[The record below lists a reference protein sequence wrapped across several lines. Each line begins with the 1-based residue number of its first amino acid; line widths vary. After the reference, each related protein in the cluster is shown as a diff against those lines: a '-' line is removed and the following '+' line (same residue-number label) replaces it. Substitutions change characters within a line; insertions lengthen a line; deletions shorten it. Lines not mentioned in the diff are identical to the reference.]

1 MITMPKILE
10 TVVIDKKKT
19 WTKNLSSDSNEFLVD
34 LDDNVINEL
43 LQKRDLLDQYNIE
56 HFTHLKTQIQ
66 HIKQAILIEGCG
78 FCVINGANFTAF
90 DKHELSNIHIIISK
104 IFGELLIQNKQ
115 GEQVVEVKDLGKK
128 LSTGGRYHHTK
139 EGGSYHT
146 DGCHIFENPPDYVG
160 LLCLN
165 PAKNGGV
172 SKFVSAYTIHNKLQ
186 EDKNLLKIL
195 YEKFYMDKRNENQ
208 ASETSTQFVPIFTY
222 NNEKLN
228 CRCCQREL
236 IDSGHEK
243 MNKPLTESQ
252 RNALDNLDK
261 LLANENF
268 AVSYLLKK
276 GDMMYSNNKWLIH
289 DRTDFED
296 SDDENLKRFLLRTW
310 IREKDNN

>member
-1 MITMPKILE
+1 MSKILE
-10 TVVIDKKKT
+10 TLVIDKKKT

-34 LDDNVINEL
+34 LDDNVIGEL
-43 LQKRDLLDQYNIE
+43 SQKRELLDQHNIQ

-66 HIKQAILIEGCG
+66 HIKQAILIQGCG
-78 FCVINGANFTAF
+78 FCVINGTNFTAF
-90 DKHELSNIHIIISK
+90 DKHELSNIHILISK
-104 IFGELLIQNKQ
+104 IFGELLIQNKH
-115 GEQVVEVKDLGKK
+115 GEQIVEVKDLGKT

-172 SKFVSAYTIHNKLQ
+172 SKFISAYTIHNKLQ
-186 EDKNLLKIL
+186 EDKNLLRIL

-208 ASETSTQFVPIFTY
+208 ADETPTQFVPIFTY
-222 NNEKLN
+222 NNGKLN

-243 MNKPLTESQ
+243 MNKPLTEYQ
-252 RNALDNLDK
+252 KNALDNLDK
-261 LLANENF
+261 LLANENL

-296 SDDENLKRFLLRTW
+296 SDDENLKRALLRTW
-310 IREKDNN
+310 IR

>member
-1 MITMPKILE
+1 MSEILE
-10 TVVIDKKKT
+10 TLVIDKKKT

-34 LDDNVINEL
+34 LDDNVIGEL
-43 LQKRDLLDQYNIE
+43 LQKRDLLDQHNIQ

-66 HIKQAILIEGCG
+66 HIKQVILIQGCG
-78 FCVINGANFTAF
+78 FCVINGTNFTAF
-90 DKHELSNIHIIISK
+90 DKHELSNIHILISK

-115 GEQVVEVKDLGKK
+115 GEQIVEVKDLGKT
-128 LSTGGRYHHTK
+128 LSTGGRYHHTR

-172 SKFVSAYTIHNKLQ
+172 SKFISAYTIHNKLQ
-186 EDKNLLKIL
+186 EDKNLLRIL

-208 ASETSTQFVPIFTY
+208 ADETPTQFVPIFTY
-222 NNEKLN
+222 NNGKLN

-243 MNKPLTESQ
+243 MNKPLTEYQ
-252 RNALDNLDK
+252 KNALDNLDK
-261 LLANENF
+261 LLANENL

-296 SDDENLKRFLLRTW
+296 SDDENLKRVLLRTW
-310 IREKDNN
+310 IREKVSN

>member
-1 MITMPKILE
+1 MSKILE
-10 TVVIDKKKT
+10 TLVIDKKKI

-34 LDDNVINEL
+34 LDDNVIGEL
-43 LQKRDLLDQYNIE
+43 LQKRDLLDQHNIQ

-66 HIKQAILIEGCG
+66 HIKQVILIQGCG
-78 FCVINGANFTAF
+78 FCVINGTNFTAF
-90 DKHELSNIHIIISK
+90 DKHELSNIHILISK

-115 GEQVVEVKDLGKK
+115 GEQIVEVKDLGKT
-128 LSTGGRYHHTK
+128 LSTGGRYHHTR

-172 SKFVSAYTIHNKLQ
+172 SKFISAYTIHNKLQ
-186 EDKNLLKIL
+186 EDKNLLRIL

-208 ASETSTQFVPIFTY
+208 ADEIPTQFVPIFTY
-222 NNEKLN
+222 NNGKLN

-243 MNKPLTESQ
+243 MNKPLTEYQ
-252 RNALDNLDK
+252 KNALDNLDK
-261 LLANENF
+261 LLANENL

-296 SDDENLKRFLLRTW
+296 SDDENLKRALLRTW

>member
-1 MITMPKILE
+1 MSKILE
-10 TVVIDKKKT
+10 TLVIDKKKT

-34 LDDNVINEL
+34 LDDNIISEL
-43 LQKRDLLDQYNIE
+43 LQKRDLLDQHNIQ

-66 HIKQAILIEGCG
+66 HIKQAILIQGCG
-78 FCVINGANFTAF
+78 FCVINGTNFTAF
-90 DKHELSNIHIIISK
+90 DKHELSNIHILISK
-104 IFGELLIQNKQ
+104 IFGELLIQNKH
-115 GEQVVEVKDLGKK
+115 GEQIVEVKDLGKT

-172 SKFVSAYTIHNKLQ
+172 SKFISAYTIHNKLQ
-186 EDKNLLKIL
+186 EDKNLLRIL

-208 ASETSTQFVPIFTY
+208 ADETPTQFVPIFTY
-222 NNEKLN
+222 NNGKLN

-243 MNKPLTESQ
+243 MNKPLTEYQ
-252 RNALDNLDK
+252 KNALDNLDK
-261 LLANENF
+261 LLANENL

-296 SDDENLKRFLLRTW
+296 SDDENLKRALLRTW

>member
-1 MITMPKILE
+1 MSEILE
-10 TVVIDKKKT
+10 TLVIDKKKT

-34 LDDNVINEL
+34 LDDNVISEL
-43 LQKRDLLDQYNIE
+43 LQKRDLLDQHNIQ

-66 HIKQAILIEGCG
+66 HIKQAILIQGCG
-78 FCVINGANFTAF
+78 FCVINGTNFTAF
-90 DKHELSNIHIIISK
+90 DKHELSNIHILISK
-104 IFGELLIQNKQ
+104 IFGELLIQNKH
-115 GEQVVEVKDLGKK
+115 GEQIVEVKDLGKT

-172 SKFVSAYTIHNKLQ
+172 SKFISAYTIHNKLQ
-186 EDKNLLKIL
+186 EDKNLLRIL

-208 ASETSTQFVPIFTY
+208 ADEIPTQFVPIFTY
-222 NNEKLN
+222 NNGKLN

-243 MNKPLTESQ
+243 MNKPLTEYQ
-252 RNALDNLDK
+252 KNALDNLDK
-261 LLANENF
+261 LLANENL

-296 SDDENLKRFLLRTW
+296 SDDENLKRALLRTW

>member
-1 MITMPKILE
+1 MSKILE
-10 TVVIDKKKT
+10 TLVIDKKKT

-34 LDDNVINEL
+34 LDDNVIGEL
-43 LQKRDLLDQYNIE
+43 LQKRDLLDQHNIQ

-66 HIKQAILIEGCG
+66 HIKQAILIQGCG
-78 FCVINGANFTAF
+78 FCVINGTNFTAF
-90 DKHELSNIHIIISK
+90 DKHELSNIHILISK

-115 GEQVVEVKDLGKK
+115 GEQTVEVKDLGKT

-172 SKFVSAYTIHNKLQ
+172 SKFISAYTIHNKLQ
-186 EDKNLLKIL
+186 EDKNLLRIL

-208 ASETSTQFVPIFTY
+208 ADETPTQFVPIFTY
-222 NNEKLN
+222 NNGKLN

-243 MNKPLTESQ
+243 MNKPLTEYQ
-252 RNALDNLDK
+252 KNALDNLDK
-261 LLANENF
+261 LLANENL

-296 SDDENLKRFLLRTW
+296 SDDENLKRALLRTW

>member
-1 MITMPKILE
+1 MSKILE
-10 TVVIDKKKT
+10 TLVIDKKKT

-34 LDDNVINEL
+34 LDDNVIGEL
-43 LQKRDLLDQYNIE
+43 SQKRELLDQHNIQ

-66 HIKQAILIEGCG
+66 HIKQSILIQGCG
-78 FCVINGANFTAF
+78 FCVINGTNFTAF
-90 DKHELSNIHIIISK
+90 DKHELSNIHILISK

-115 GEQVVEVKDLGKK
+115 GEQAVEVKDLGKT

-172 SKFVSAYTIHNKLQ
+172 SKFISAYTIHNKLQ
-186 EDKNLLKIL
+186 EDKNLLRIL

-208 ASETSTQFVPIFTY
+208 ADEIPTQFVPIFTY
-222 NNEKLN
+222 NNGKLN

-243 MNKPLTESQ
+243 MNKPLTEYQ
-252 RNALDNLDK
+252 KNALDNLDK
-261 LLANENF
+261 LLANENL

-296 SDDENLKRFLLRTW
+296 SDDENLKRALLRTW
-310 IREKDNN
+310 IREKVSN

>member
-1 MITMPKILE
+1 MSEILE
-10 TVVIDKKKT
+10 TLVIDKKKT

-34 LDDNVINEL
+34 LDDNVIGEL
-43 LQKRDLLDQYNIE
+43 LQKRDLLDQHNIQ

-66 HIKQAILIEGCG
+66 HIKQAILIQGCG
-78 FCVINGANFTAF
+78 FCVINGTNFTAF
-90 DKHELSNIHIIISK
+90 DKHELSNIHILISK
-104 IFGELLIQNKQ
+104 IFGELLIQNKH
-115 GEQVVEVKDLGKK
+115 GEQTVEVKDLGKT

-165 PAKNGGV
+165 PAKSGGV
-172 SKFVSAYTIHNKLQ
+172 SKFISAYTIHNKLQ
-186 EDKNLLKIL
+186 EDKNLLRIL

-208 ASETSTQFVPIFTY
+208 ADETPTQFVPIFTY
-222 NNEKLN
+222 NNGKLN

-243 MNKPLTESQ
+243 MNKPLTEYQ
-252 RNALDNLDK
+252 KNALDNLDE
-261 LLANENF
+261 LLANENL

-296 SDDENLKRFLLRTW
+296 SDDENLKRALLRTW
-310 IREKDNN
+310 IREKYNN

>member
-1 MITMPKILE
+1 MSKILE
-10 TVVIDKKKT
+10 TLVIDKKKT

-34 LDDNVINEL
+34 LDDNVIGEL
-43 LQKRDLLDQYNIE
+43 LQKRDLLDQHNIQ
-56 HFTHLKTQIQ
+56 HFIHLKTQIQ
-66 HIKQAILIEGCG
+66 HIKQAILIQGCG
-78 FCVINGANFTAF
+78 FCVINGTNFTAF
-90 DKHELSNIHIIISK
+90 DKHELSNIHILISK

-115 GEQVVEVKDLGKK
+115 GEQTVEVKDLGKT

-172 SKFVSAYTIHNKLQ
+172 SKFISAYTIHNKLQ
-186 EDKNLLKIL
+186 EDKNLLRIL

-208 ASETSTQFVPIFTY
+208 ADEIPTQFVPIFTY
-222 NNEKLN
+222 NNGKLN

-243 MNKPLTESQ
+243 MNKPLTEYQ
-252 RNALDNLDK
+252 KNALDNLDE
-261 LLANENF
+261 LLANENL

-296 SDDENLKRFLLRTW
+296 SDDENLKRALLRTW
-310 IREKDNN
+310 IREKVSS

>member
-1 MITMPKILE
+1 MSKILE
-10 TVVIDKKKT
+10 TLVIDKKKT

-34 LDDNVINEL
+34 LDDNVIGEL
-43 LQKRDLLDQYNIE
+43 LQKRDLLDQHNIQ

-66 HIKQAILIEGCG
+66 HIKQVILIQGCG
-78 FCVINGANFTAF
+78 FCVINGTNFTAF
-90 DKHELSNIHIIISK
+90 DKHELSNIHILISK

-115 GEQVVEVKDLGKK
+115 GEQIVEVKDLGKT
-128 LSTGGRYHHTK
+128 LSTGGRYHHTR

-172 SKFVSAYTIHNKLQ
+172 SKFISAYTIHNKLQ
-186 EDKNLLKIL
+186 EDKNLLRIL

-208 ASETSTQFVPIFTY
+208 ADEAPTQFVPIFTY
-222 NNEKLN
+222 NNGKLN

-243 MNKPLTESQ
+243 MNKPLTEYQ
-252 RNALDNLDK
+252 KNALDNLDK
-261 LLANENF
+261 LLANENL

-296 SDDENLKRFLLRTW
+296 SDDENLKRALLRTW

>member
-1 MITMPKILE
+1 MSEILE
-10 TVVIDKKKT
+10 TLVIDKKKT

-34 LDDNVINEL
+34 LDDNVIGEL
-43 LQKRDLLDQYNIE
+43 LQKRDLLDQHNIQ

-66 HIKQAILIEGCG
+66 HIKQAILIQGCG
-78 FCVINGANFTAF
+78 FCVINGTNFTAF
-90 DKHELSNIHIIISK
+90 DKHELSNIHILISK
-104 IFGELLIQNKQ
+104 IFGELLIQNKH
-115 GEQVVEVKDLGKK
+115 GEQIVEVKDLGKT

-172 SKFVSAYTIHNKLQ
+172 SKFISAYTIHNKLQ
-186 EDKNLLKIL
+186 EDKNLLRIL

-208 ASETSTQFVPIFTY
+208 ADEIPTQFVPIFTY
-222 NNEKLN
+222 NNGKLN

-243 MNKPLTESQ
+243 MNKPLTEYQ
-252 RNALDNLDK
+252 KNALDNLDK
-261 LLANENF
+261 LLANENL

-296 SDDENLKRFLLRTW
+296 SDDENLKRALLRTW

>member
-1 MITMPKILE
+1 MSEILE
-10 TVVIDKKKT
+10 TLVIDKKKT

-34 LDDNVINEL
+34 LDDNVISEL
-43 LQKRDLLDQYNIE
+43 LQKRDLLDQHNIQ

-66 HIKQAILIEGCG
+66 HIKQDILIQGCG
-78 FCVINGANFTAF
+78 FCVINGTNFTAF
-90 DKHELSNIHIIISK
+90 AKHELSNIHILISK
-104 IFGELLIQNKQ
+104 IFGELLIQNKH
-115 GEQVVEVKDLGKK
+115 GEQIVEVKDLGKT

-172 SKFVSAYTIHNKLQ
+172 SKFISAYTIHNKLQ
-186 EDKNLLKIL
+186 EDKNLLRIL

-208 ASETSTQFVPIFTY
+208 ADETPTQFVPIFTY
-222 NNEKLN
+222 NNGKLN

-236 IDSGHEK
+236 IDAGHEK
-243 MNKPLTESQ
+243 MNKPLTEYQ
-252 RNALDNLDK
+252 KNALDNLDK

-296 SDDENLKRFLLRTW
+296 SDDENLKRALLRTW

>member
-1 MITMPKILE
+1 MSKILE
-10 TVVIDKKKT
+10 TLVIDKKKT

-34 LDDNVINEL
+34 LDDNVIGEL
-43 LQKRDLLDQYNIE
+43 LQKRDLLDQHNIQ

-66 HIKQAILIEGCG
+66 HIKQAILIQGCG
-78 FCVINGANFTAF
+78 FCVINGTNFTAF
-90 DKHELSNIHIIISK
+90 DKHELSNIHILISK
-104 IFGELLIQNKQ
+104 IFGELLIQNKH
-115 GEQVVEVKDLGKK
+115 GEQTVEVKDLGKT

-172 SKFVSAYTIHNKLQ
+172 SKFISAYTIHNKLQ
-186 EDKNLLKIL
+186 EDKNLLRIL

-208 ASETSTQFVPIFTY
+208 ADETLAQFVPIFTY
-222 NNEKLN
+222 NNGKLN

-236 IDSGHEK
+236 IDAGHEK
-243 MNKPLTESQ
+243 MNKPLTEYQ
-252 RNALDNLDK
+252 KNALDNLDK

-268 AVSYLLKK
+268 AVSYILKK
-276 GDMMYSNNKWLIH
+276 GDMMFSNNKCLIH

-296 SDDENLKRFLLRTW
+296 SDDENLKRALLRTW
-310 IREKDNN
+310 IREK

>member
-1 MITMPKILE
+1 MSEILE
-10 TVVIDKKKT
+10 TLVIDKKKT

-34 LDDNVINEL
+34 LDDNVIGEL
-43 LQKRDLLDQYNIE
+43 SQKRDLLDQHNIQ

-66 HIKQAILIEGCG
+66 HIKQAILIQGCG
-78 FCVINGANFTAF
+78 FCVINGTNFTAF
-90 DKHELSNIHIIISK
+90 DKHELSNIHILISK

-115 GEQVVEVKDLGKK
+115 GEQTVEVKDLGKT

-172 SKFVSAYTIHNKLQ
+172 SKFISAYTIHNKLQ
-186 EDKNLLKIL
+186 EDKNLLRIL

-208 ASETSTQFVPIFTY
+208 ADEIPTQFVPIFTY
-222 NNEKLN
+222 NNGKLN

-243 MNKPLTESQ
+243 MNKPLTEYQ
-252 RNALDNLDK
+252 KNALDNLDK
-261 LLANENF
+261 LLANENL

-296 SDDENLKRFLLRTW
+296 SDDENLKRALLRTW

>member
-1 MITMPKILE
+1 MSEILE
-10 TVVIDKKKT
+10 TLVIDKKKT

-34 LDDNVINEL
+34 LDDNVIGEL
-43 LQKRDLLDQYNIE
+43 LQKRDLLDQHNIQ

-66 HIKQAILIEGCG
+66 CIKQAILIQGCG
-78 FCVINGANFTAF
+78 FCVINGTNFTAF
-90 DKHELSNIHIIISK
+90 DKRELSNIHILISK

-115 GEQVVEVKDLGKK
+115 GEQTVEVKDLGKT

-172 SKFVSAYTIHNKLQ
+172 SKFISAYTIHNKLQ
-186 EDKNLLKIL
+186 EDKNLLRIL

-208 ASETSTQFVPIFTY
+208 ADETPTQFVPIFTY
-222 NNEKLN
+222 NNGKLN

-243 MNKPLTESQ
+243 MNKPLTEYQ
-252 RNALDNLDK
+252 KNALDNLDK
-261 LLANENF
+261 LLANENL

-296 SDDENLKRFLLRTW
+296 SDDENLKRALLRTW

>member
-1 MITMPKILE
+1 MSKILE
-10 TVVIDKKKT
+10 TLVIDKKKT

-34 LDDNVINEL
+34 LDDNVIGEL
-43 LQKRDLLDQYNIE
+43 LQKRDLLDQHNIQ

-66 HIKQAILIEGCG
+66 HIKQAILIQGCG
-78 FCVINGANFTAF
+78 FCVINGTNFTAF
-90 DKHELSNIHIIISK
+90 DKHELSNIHILISK

-115 GEQVVEVKDLGKK
+115 GEQTVEVKDFGKT

-172 SKFVSAYTIHNKLQ
+172 SKFISAYTIHNKLQ
-186 EDKNLLKIL
+186 EDKNLLRIL

-208 ASETSTQFVPIFTY
+208 ADETPTQFVPIFTY
-222 NNEKLN
+222 NNGKLN

-243 MNKPLTESQ
+243 MNKPLTEYQ
-252 RNALDNLDK
+252 KNALDNLDK
-261 LLANENF
+261 LLANENL

-296 SDDENLKRFLLRTW
+296 SDDENLKRALLRTW

>member
-1 MITMPKILE
+1 MSEILE
-10 TVVIDKKKT
+10 TLVIDKKKT

-34 LDDNVINEL
+34 LDDNVISEL
-43 LQKRDLLDQYNIE
+43 LQKRDLLDQHNIQ

-66 HIKQAILIEGCG
+66 HIKQAILIQGCG
-78 FCVINGANFTAF
+78 FCVINGTNFTAF
-90 DKHELSNIHIIISK
+90 DKHELSNIHILISK

-115 GEQVVEVKDLGKK
+115 GEQSVEVKDLGKT

-172 SKFVSAYTIHNKLQ
+172 SKFISAYTIHNKLQ
-186 EDKNLLKIL
+186 EDKNLLRIL

-208 ASETSTQFVPIFTY
+208 TDETPTQFVPIFTY
-222 NNEKLN
+222 NNGKLN

-236 IDSGHEK
+236 IDAGHEK
-243 MNKPLTESQ
+243 MNKPLTEYQ
-252 RNALDNLDK
+252 KNALDNLDK

-296 SDDENLKRFLLRTW
+296 SDDENLKRSLLRTW

>member
-1 MITMPKILE
+1 MSEILE
-10 TVVIDKKKT
+10 TLVIDKKKT

-34 LDDNVINEL
+34 LDDNVIGEL
-43 LQKRDLLDQYNIE
+43 LQKRDLLDQHNIQ

-66 HIKQAILIEGCG
+66 HIKQAILIQGCG
-78 FCVINGANFTAF
+78 FCVINGTNFTAF
-90 DKHELSNIHIIISK
+90 DKHELSNIHILISK

-115 GEQVVEVKDLGKK
+115 GEQSVEVKDLGKT

-172 SKFVSAYTIHNKLQ
+172 SKFISAYTIHNKLQ
-186 EDKNLLKIL
+186 EDKNLLRIL

-208 ASETSTQFVPIFTY
+208 ADETPTQFVPIFTY
-222 NNEKLN
+222 NNGKLN

-243 MNKPLTESQ
+243 MNKPLTEYQ
-252 RNALDNLDK
+252 KNALDNLDK

-296 SDDENLKRFLLRTW
+296 SDDENLKRALLRTW

>member
-1 MITMPKILE
+1 MSKILE
-10 TVVIDKKKT
+10 TLVIDKKKT

-34 LDDNVINEL
+34 LDDNVIGEL
-43 LQKRDLLDQYNIE
+43 LQKRDLLDQHNIQ

-66 HIKQAILIEGCG
+66 HIKQAILIQGCG
-78 FCVINGANFTAF
+78 FCVINGTNFTAF
-90 DKHELSNIHIIISK
+90 DKHELSNIHILISK
-104 IFGELLIQNKQ
+104 IFGELLIQNKH
-115 GEQVVEVKDLGKK
+115 GEQIVEVKDLGKT

-172 SKFVSAYTIHNKLQ
+172 SKFISAYTIHNKLQ
-186 EDKNLLKIL
+186 EDKNLLRIL

-208 ASETSTQFVPIFTY
+208 ADETPTQFVPIFTY
-222 NNEKLN
+222 NNGKLN

-243 MNKPLTESQ
+243 MNKPLTEYQ
-252 RNALDNLDK
+252 KNALDNLDK
-261 LLANENF
+261 LLANENL

-296 SDDENLKRFLLRTW
+296 SDDENLKRALLRTW

>member
-1 MITMPKILE
+1 MSEILE
-10 TVVIDKKKT
+10 TLVIDKKKT

-34 LDDNVINEL
+34 LDDNVIGEL
-43 LQKRDLLDQYNIE
+43 LQKRDLLDQYNIQ

-66 HIKQAILIEGCG
+66 HIKQVILIQGCG
-78 FCVINGANFTAF
+78 FCVINGTNFTAF
-90 DKHELSNIHIIISK
+90 DKHELSNIHILISK
-104 IFGELLIQNKQ
+104 IFGELLIQNKY
-115 GEQVVEVKDLGKK
+115 GEQIVEVKDLGKT

-172 SKFVSAYTIHNKLQ
+172 SKFISAYTIHNKLQ
-186 EDKNLLKIL
+186 EDKNLLRIL

-208 ASETSTQFVPIFTY
+208 ADEIPTQFVPIFTY
-222 NNEKLN
+222 NNGKLN

-236 IDSGHEK
+236 IDAGHEK
-243 MNKPLTESQ
+243 MNKPLTEYQ
-252 RNALDNLDK
+252 KNALDNLDK
-261 LLANENF
+261 LLANENL

-296 SDDENLKRFLLRTW
+296 SDDENLKRSLLRTW
-310 IREKDNN
+310 IRERDNN

>member
-1 MITMPKILE
+1 MSKILE
-10 TVVIDKKKT
+10 TLVIDKKKT

-34 LDDNVINEL
+34 LDDNVIGEL
-43 LQKRDLLDQYNIE
+43 LQKRDLLDQHNIQ

-66 HIKQAILIEGCG
+66 HIKQAILIQGCG
-78 FCVINGANFTAF
+78 FCVINGTNFTAF
-90 DKHELSNIHIIISK
+90 DKHELSNIHILISK

-115 GEQVVEVKDLGKK
+115 GEQIVEVKDLGKT

-172 SKFVSAYTIHNKLQ
+172 SKFISAYTIHNKLQ
-186 EDKNLLKIL
+186 EDKNLLRIL

-208 ASETSTQFVPIFTY
+208 ADETPTQFVPIFTY
-222 NNEKLN
+222 NNGKLN

-243 MNKPLTESQ
+243 MNKPLTEYQ
-252 RNALDNLDK
+252 KNALDNLDK

-296 SDDENLKRFLLRTW
+296 SDDENLKRSLLRTW
-310 IREKDNN
+310 IRERDNN

>member
-1 MITMPKILE
+1 MSEILE
-10 TVVIDKKKT
+10 TLVIDKKKT
-19 WTKNLSSDSNEFLVD
+19 WTKNLISDSNEFLVD
-34 LDDNVINEL
+34 LDDNVISEL
-43 LQKRDLLDQYNIE
+43 LQKRDLLDQHNIQ

-66 HIKQAILIEGCG
+66 HIKQAILIQGCG
-78 FCVINGANFTAF
+78 FCVINGTNFTAF
-90 DKHELSNIHIIISK
+90 DKHELSNIHILISK

-115 GEQVVEVKDLGKK
+115 GEQTVEVKDLGKT

-172 SKFVSAYTIHNKLQ
+172 SKFISAYTIHNKLQ
-186 EDKNLLKIL
+186 EDKNLLRIL

-208 ASETSTQFVPIFTY
+208 ADETPTQFVPIFTY
-222 NNEKLN
+222 NNGKLN

-243 MNKPLTESQ
+243 MNKPLTEYQ
-252 RNALDNLDK
+252 KNALDNLDK
-261 LLANENF
+261 LLANENL

-276 GDMMYSNNKWLIH
+276 GDMMFSNNKWLIH

-296 SDDENLKRFLLRTW
+296 SDDENLKRSLLRTW
-310 IREKDNN
+310 IRERDNN

>member
-1 MITMPKILE
+1 MPKILE
-10 TVVIDKKKT
+10 TLVIDKKKT

-34 LDDNVINEL
+34 LDDNVIGEL
-43 LQKRDLLDQYNIE
+43 LQKRDLLDQHNIQ

-66 HIKQAILIEGCG
+66 HIKQAILIQGCG
-78 FCVINGANFTAF
+78 FCVINGTNFTAF
-90 DKHELSNIHIIISK
+90 DKHELSNIHILISK

-115 GEQVVEVKDLGKK
+115 GEQTVEVKDLGKT

-172 SKFVSAYTIHNKLQ
+172 SKFISAYTIHNKLQ
-186 EDKNLLKIL
+186 EDKNLLRIL

-208 ASETSTQFVPIFTY
+208 ADETPTQFVPIFTY
-222 NNEKLN
+222 NNGKLN

-243 MNKPLTESQ
+243 MNKPLTEYQ
-252 RNALDNLDK
+252 KNALDNLDK

-289 DRTDFED
+289 DRTNFED
-296 SDDENLKRFLLRTW
+296 SDDENLKRALLRTW
-310 IREKDNN
+310 IREKYNN

>member
-1 MITMPKILE
+1 MSKILE
-10 TVVIDKKKT
+10 TLVIDKKKT

-34 LDDNVINEL
+34 LDDNVIGEL
-43 LQKRDLLDQYNIE
+43 LQKRDLLDQHNIQ

-66 HIKQAILIEGCG
+66 HIKQAILIQGCG
-78 FCVINGANFTAF
+78 FCVINGTNFTAF
-90 DKHELSNIHIIISK
+90 DKHELSNIHILISK

-115 GEQVVEVKDLGKK
+115 GEQTVEVKYLGKT

-172 SKFVSAYTIHNKLQ
+172 SKFISAYTIHNKLQ
-186 EDKNLLKIL
+186 EDKNLLRIL

-208 ASETSTQFVPIFTY
+208 ADEIPTQFVPIFTY
-222 NNEKLN
+222 NNGKLN

-243 MNKPLTESQ
+243 MNKPLTEYQ
-252 RNALDNLDK
+252 KNALDNLDK
-261 LLANENF
+261 LLANENL

-296 SDDENLKRFLLRTW
+296 SDDENLKRALLRTW

>member
-1 MITMPKILE
+1 MSEILE
-10 TVVIDKKKT
+10 TLVIDKKKT

-34 LDDNVINEL
+34 LDDNVIGEL
-43 LQKRDLLDQYNIE
+43 LQKRDLLDQHNIQ

-66 HIKQAILIEGCG
+66 HIKQAILIQGCG
-78 FCVINGANFTAF
+78 FCVINGTNFTAF
-90 DKHELSNIHIIISK
+90 DKHELSNIHILISK

-115 GEQVVEVKDLGKK
+115 GEQTVEVKDLGKT

-172 SKFVSAYTIHNKLQ
+172 SKFISAYTIHNKLQ
-186 EDKNLLKIL
+186 EDKNLLRIL

-208 ASETSTQFVPIFTY
+208 ADETPTQFVPIFTY
-222 NNEKLN
+222 NNGKLN

-243 MNKPLTESQ
+243 MNKPLTEYQ
-252 RNALDNLDK
+252 KNALDNLDK
-261 LLANENF
+261 LLANENL

-296 SDDENLKRFLLRTW
+296 SDDENLKRSLLRTW
-310 IREKDNN
+310 IRERDNN

>member
-1 MITMPKILE
+1 MSEILE
-10 TVVIDKKKT
+10 TLVIDKKKT

-34 LDDNVINEL
+34 LDDNVIGEL
-43 LQKRDLLDQYNIE
+43 LQKRDLLDQHNIQ

-66 HIKQAILIEGCG
+66 HIKQAILIQGCG
-78 FCVINGANFTAF
+78 FCVINGTNFTAF
-90 DKHELSNIHIIISK
+90 DKHELSNIHILISK

-115 GEQVVEVKDLGKK
+115 GEQTVEVKDLGKT

-172 SKFVSAYTIHNKLQ
+172 SKFISAYTIHNKLQ
-186 EDKNLLKIL
+186 EDKNLLRIL

-208 ASETSTQFVPIFTY
+208 ADEIPTQFVPIFTY
-222 NNEKLN
+222 NNGKLN

-243 MNKPLTESQ
+243 MNKPLTEYQ
-252 RNALDNLDK
+252 KNALDNLDE
-261 LLANENF
+261 LLANENL

-296 SDDENLKRFLLRTW
+296 SDDENLKRALLRTW

>member
-1 MITMPKILE
+1 MSEILE
-10 TVVIDKKKT
+10 TLVIDKKKT

-34 LDDNVINEL
+34 LDDNVIGEL
-43 LQKRDLLDQYNIE
+43 LQKRDLLDQHNIQ

-66 HIKQAILIEGCG
+66 HIKQVILIQGCG
-78 FCVINGANFTAF
+78 FCVINGTNFTAF
-90 DKHELSNIHIIISK
+90 DKHELSNIHILISK
-104 IFGELLIQNKQ
+104 IFGELLIQNKY
-115 GEQVVEVKDLGKK
+115 GEQIVEVKDLGKT

-172 SKFVSAYTIHNKLQ
+172 SKFISAYTIHNKLQ
-186 EDKNLLKIL
+186 EDKNLLRIL

-208 ASETSTQFVPIFTY
+208 ADEIPTQFVPIFTY
-222 NNEKLN
+222 NNGKLN

-243 MNKPLTESQ
+243 MNKPLTEYQ
-252 RNALDNLDK
+252 KNALDNLDK

-296 SDDENLKRFLLRTW
+296 SDDENLKRALLRTW
-310 IREKDNN
+310 IREKVSN

>member
-1 MITMPKILE
+1 MPKILE
-10 TVVIDKKKT
+10 TLVIDKKKT

-34 LDDNVINEL
+34 LDDNVIGEL
-43 LQKRDLLDQYNIE
+43 LQKRDLLDQHNIQ

-66 HIKQAILIEGCG
+66 HIKQAILIQGCG
-78 FCVINGANFTAF
+78 FCVINGTNFTAF
-90 DKHELSNIHIIISK
+90 DKHELSNIHILISK

-115 GEQVVEVKDLGKK
+115 GEQTVEVKDLGKT

-172 SKFVSAYTIHNKLQ
+172 SKFISAYTIHNKLQ
-186 EDKNLLKIL
+186 EDKNLLRIL

-208 ASETSTQFVPIFTY
+208 ADETPTQFVPIFTY
-222 NNEKLN
+222 NNGKLN

-243 MNKPLTESQ
+243 MNKPLTEYQ
-252 RNALDNLDK
+252 KNALDNLDK

-296 SDDENLKRFLLRTW
+296 SDDENLKRALLRTW

>member
-1 MITMPKILE
+1 MSEILE
-10 TVVIDKKKT
+10 TLVIDKKKT

-34 LDDNVINEL
+34 LDDNVIGEL
-43 LQKRDLLDQYNIE
+43 LQKRDLLDQHNIQ

-66 HIKQAILIEGCG
+66 HIKQAILIQGCG
-78 FCVINGANFTAF
+78 FCVINGTNFTAF
-90 DKHELSNIHIIISK
+90 DKHELSNIHILISK

-115 GEQVVEVKDLGKK
+115 GEQIVEVKDLGKT
-128 LSTGGRYHHTK
+128 LSTGGRYHHTR

-172 SKFVSAYTIHNKLQ
+172 SKFISAYTIHNKLQ
-186 EDKNLLKIL
+186 EDKNLLRIL

-208 ASETSTQFVPIFTY
+208 ADETPTQFVPIFTY
-222 NNEKLN
+222 NNGKLN

-236 IDSGHEK
+236 IEAGHEK
-243 MNKPLTESQ
+243 MNKPLTEYQ
-252 RNALDNLDK
+252 KNALDNLDK
-261 LLANENF
+261 LLANENL

-296 SDDENLKRFLLRTW
+296 SDDENLKRALLRTW

>member
-1 MITMPKILE
+1 MSEILE
-10 TVVIDKKKT
+10 TLVIDKKKT

-34 LDDNVINEL
+34 LDDNVIGEL
-43 LQKRDLLDQYNIE
+43 LQKRDLLDQHNIQ

-66 HIKQAILIEGCG
+66 HIKQAILIQGCG
-78 FCVINGANFTAF
+78 FCVINGTNFTAF
-90 DKHELSNIHIIISK
+90 DKHELSNIHILISK

-115 GEQVVEVKDLGKK
+115 GEQTVEVKDLGKT

-172 SKFVSAYTIHNKLQ
+172 SKFISAYTIHNKLQ
-186 EDKNLLKIL
+186 EDKNLLRIL

-208 ASETSTQFVPIFTY
+208 ADETLTQFVPIFTY
-222 NNEKLN
+222 NNGKLN

-243 MNKPLTESQ
+243 MNKPLTEYQ
-252 RNALDNLDK
+252 KNALDNLDK
-261 LLANENF
+261 LLANENL

-296 SDDENLKRFLLRTW
+296 SDDENLKRALLRTW

>member
-1 MITMPKILE
+1 MSEILE
-10 TVVIDKKKT
+10 TLVIDKKKT

-34 LDDNVINEL
+34 LDDNVIGEL
-43 LQKRDLLDQYNIE
+43 LQKRDLLDQHNIQ

-66 HIKQAILIEGCG
+66 HIKQAILIQGCG
-78 FCVINGANFTAF
+78 FCVINGTNFTAF
-90 DKHELSNIHIIISK
+90 DKHELSNIHILISK

-115 GEQVVEVKDLGKK
+115 GEQTVEVKDLGKT

-172 SKFVSAYTIHNKLQ
+172 SKFISAYTIHNKLQ
-186 EDKNLLKIL
+186 EDKNLLRIL

-208 ASETSTQFVPIFTY
+208 ADETPTQFVPIFTY
-222 NNEKLN
+222 NNGKLN

-243 MNKPLTESQ
+243 MNKPLTEYQ
-252 RNALDNLDK
+252 KNALDNLDK

-296 SDDENLKRFLLRTW
+296 SDDENLKRSLLRTW
-310 IREKDNN
+310 IRERDNN

>member
-1 MITMPKILE
+1 MSKILE
-10 TVVIDKKKT
+10 TLVIDKKKT

-34 LDDNVINEL
+34 LDDNVIGEL
-43 LQKRDLLDQYNIE
+43 LQKRDLLDQHNIQ

-66 HIKQAILIEGCG
+66 HIKQAILIQGCG
-78 FCVINGANFTAF
+78 FCVINGTNFTAF
-90 DKHELSNIHIIISK
+90 DKHELSNIHILISK
-104 IFGELLIQNKQ
+104 IFGELLIQNKY
-115 GEQVVEVKDLGKK
+115 GEQIVEVKDLGKT
-128 LSTGGRYHHTK
+128 LSTGGRYHHTR

-172 SKFVSAYTIHNKLQ
+172 SKFISAYTIHNKLQ
-186 EDKNLLKIL
+186 EDKNLLRIL

-208 ASETSTQFVPIFTY
+208 ADETPTQFVPIFTY
-222 NNEKLN
+222 NNGKLN

-243 MNKPLTESQ
+243 MNKPLTEYQ
-252 RNALDNLDK
+252 KNALDNLDK

-296 SDDENLKRFLLRTW
+296 SDDENLKRALLRTW

>member
-1 MITMPKILE
+1 MSKILE
-10 TVVIDKKKT
+10 TLVIDKKKT

-34 LDDNVINEL
+34 LDDNVIGEL
-43 LQKRDLLDQYNIE
+43 LQKRDLLDQHNIQ

-66 HIKQAILIEGCG
+66 HIKQAILIQGCG
-78 FCVINGANFTAF
+78 FCVINGTNFTAF
-90 DKHELSNIHIIISK
+90 DKHELSNIHILISK
-104 IFGELLIQNKQ
+104 IFGELLIQNKH
-115 GEQVVEVKDLGKK
+115 GEQIVEVKDLGKT

-172 SKFVSAYTIHNKLQ
+172 SKFISAYTIHNKLQ
-186 EDKNLLKIL
+186 EDKNLLRIL

-208 ASETSTQFVPIFTY
+208 ADETPTQFVPIFTY
-222 NNEKLN
+222 NNGKLN

-243 MNKPLTESQ
+243 MNKPLTEYQ
-252 RNALDNLDK
+252 KNALDNLDK
-261 LLANENF
+261 LLANENL

-296 SDDENLKRFLLRTW
+296 SDDENLKRSLLRTW

>member
-1 MITMPKILE
+1 MSEILE
-10 TVVIDKKKT
+10 TLVIDKKKT

-34 LDDNVINEL
+34 LDDNVIGEL
-43 LQKRDLLDQYNIE
+43 LQKRDLLDQHNIQ

-66 HIKQAILIEGCG
+66 HIKQDILIQGCG
-78 FCVINGANFTAF
+78 FCVINGTNFTAF
-90 DKHELSNIHIIISK
+90 DKHELSNIHILISK

-115 GEQVVEVKDLGKK
+115 GEQTVEVKDLGKT

-172 SKFVSAYTIHNKLQ
+172 SKFISAYTIHNKLQ
-186 EDKNLLKIL
+186 EDKNLLRIL

-208 ASETSTQFVPIFTY
+208 ADETPTQFVPIFTY
-222 NNEKLN
+222 NNGKLN

-236 IDSGHEK
+236 IDAGHEK
-243 MNKPLTESQ
+243 MNKPLTEYQ
-252 RNALDNLDK
+252 KNALDNLDE
-261 LLANENF
+261 LLANENL

-296 SDDENLKRFLLRTW
+296 SDDENLKRALLRTW

>member
-1 MITMPKILE
+1 MPKFLE
-10 TVVIDKKKT
+10 TLVIDKKKT

-34 LDDNVINEL
+34 LDDNVIGEL
-43 LQKRDLLDQYNIE
+43 LQKRDLLDQHNIQ

-66 HIKQAILIEGCG
+66 HIKQAILIQGCG
-78 FCVINGANFTAF
+78 FCVINGTNFTAF
-90 DKHELSNIHIIISK
+90 DKHELSNIHILISK

-115 GEQVVEVKDLGKK
+115 GEQTVEVKDLGKT

-172 SKFVSAYTIHNKLQ
+172 SKFISAYTIHNKLQ
-186 EDKNLLKIL
+186 EDKNLLRIL

-208 ASETSTQFVPIFTY
+208 ADEIPTQFVPIFTY
-222 NNEKLN
+222 NNGKLN

-243 MNKPLTESQ
+243 MNKPLTEYQ
-252 RNALDNLDK
+252 KNALDNLDK
-261 LLANENF
+261 LLANENL

-296 SDDENLKRFLLRTW
+296 SDDENLKRALLRTW
-310 IREKDNN
+310 IREKYNN

>member
-1 MITMPKILE
+1 MPKILE
-10 TVVIDKKKT
+10 TLVIDKKKT

-34 LDDNVINEL
+34 LDDNVIGEL
-43 LQKRDLLDQYNIE
+43 LQKRDLLDQHNIQ

-66 HIKQAILIEGCG
+66 HIKQAILIQGCG
-78 FCVINGANFTAF
+78 FCVINGTNFTAF
-90 DKHELSNIHIIISK
+90 DKHELSNIHILISK

-115 GEQVVEVKDLGKK
+115 GEQTVEVKDLGKT

-172 SKFVSAYTIHNKLQ
+172 SKFISAYTIHNKLQ
-186 EDKNLLKIL
+186 EDKNLLRIL

-208 ASETSTQFVPIFTY
+208 ADEISTQFVPIFTY
-222 NNEKLN
+222 NNGKLN

-236 IDSGHEK
+236 IDAGHEK
-243 MNKPLTESQ
+243 MNKPLTEYQ
-252 RNALDNLDK
+252 KNALDNLDK
-261 LLANENF
+261 LLANENL

-289 DRTDFED
+289 DRTNFED
-296 SDDENLKRFLLRTW
+296 SDDENLKRALLRTW